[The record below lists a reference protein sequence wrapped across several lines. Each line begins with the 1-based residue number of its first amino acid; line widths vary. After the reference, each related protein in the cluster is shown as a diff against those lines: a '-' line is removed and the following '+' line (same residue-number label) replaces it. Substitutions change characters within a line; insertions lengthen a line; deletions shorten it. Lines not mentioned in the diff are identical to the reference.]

1 MPWRAHEPTPT
12 GADGMPLYFDD
23 RLEAGQRLARLLD
36 HLRGDHPVIL
46 GLPRGG
52 VPVAEQVASYLDAPL
67 DVIVVRKL
75 GVPWQP
81 ELAMGAIGEG
91 DARVLNEEVAGVLGL
106 TESRIQEVEESE
118 RRELIR
124 RVQVFRADREP
135 VPLEGRTAVIVDD
148 GVATGSTAQAACAV
162 ARAQGASR
170 IVVAVP
176 VASPAAVKALSE
188 CADEVVCLGT
198 PEDFGAIGVFY
209 RDFTQTSDEEVRR
222 ILGRQSG

>member
-1 MPWRAHEPTPT
+1 
-12 GADGMPLYFDD
+12 MPLYFAE
-23 RLEAGQRLARLLD
+23 RGEAGRRLARLLD
-36 HLRGDHPVIL
+36 HLRGDDPVVL

-52 VPVAEQVASYLDAPL
+52 VPVAEQVASYLEAPL

-91 DARVLNEEVAGVLGL
+91 GARVLNDEVAGVLGL
-106 TESRIQEVEESE
+106 TESRIREVEEAE
-118 RRELIR
+118 RRELLR
-124 RVQVFRADREP
+124 RVEVFRADREP

-148 GVATGSTAQAACAV
+148 GVATGSTAQAGCAV

-176 VASPAAVKALSE
+176 VASPAAVNLLSD

-198 PEDFGAIGVFY
+198 PDDFGAIGVFY

-222 ILGRQSG
+222 ILERQSG

>member
-1 MPWRAHEPTPT
+1 M
-12 GADGMPLYFDD
+12 
-23 RLEAGQRLARLLD
+23 
-36 HLRGDHPVIL
+36 VL

-52 VPVAEQVASYLDAPL
+52 VPVAEQVASQLDAPL

-91 DARVLNEEVAGVLGL
+91 DTRVLNEEVVGALGL
-106 TESRIQEVEESE
+106 TESRIREVEESE
-118 RRELIR
+118 RRELDR
-124 RVQVFRADREP
+124 RVDVFRADREP
-135 VPLEGRTAVIVDD
+135 VPLEGRTAMIVDD

-176 VASPAAVKALSE
+176 VASPPAVKLLSE

-198 PEDFGAIGVFY
+198 PDDFGAIGVFY
-209 RDFTQTSDEEVRR
+209 RDFTQTSDDEVRR
-222 ILGRQSG
+222 ILGTRSG

>member
-1 MPWRAHEPTPT
+1 MPWRSNEPT
-12 GADGMPLYFDD
+12 GVDGLPLHFED
-23 RLEAGQRLARLLD
+23 RTEAGRRLARLLE
-36 HLRGDHPVIL
+36 HLREEHPVVL

-52 VPVAEQVASYLDAPL
+52 VPVAEQVASYLDAAL

-91 DARVLNEEVAGVLGL
+91 EARVVNEEVAGALGL
-106 TESRIQEVEESE
+106 TESHIQEVEESE
-118 RRELIR
+118 RRELVR
-124 RVQVFRADREP
+124 RVEAFRADREP
-135 VPLEGRTAVIVDD
+135 LPLAGRTAVIVDD

-162 ARAQGASR
+162 ARVRGASR

-176 VASPAAVKALSE
+176 VASPPAVKLLSE

-198 PEDFGAIGVFY
+198 PDDFGAIGVFY
-209 RDFTQTSDEEVRR
+209 RDFTQTSDDEVRH
-222 ILGRQSG
+222 ILERRPG